1 MLFRSDLIPRG
12 PDHQKTSVIN
22 SNLVMGTARLA
33 MTDPLPR
40 SNQPFSRED
49 LGIAITFN
57 GEIYN
62 FKELRIE
69 LKQLGY
75 NFLTES
81 DTEVLLLALH
91 KFGKSVT
98 SKLNGMYSFAFYSD
112 SSQTLI
118 LARDS
123 LGKKPLYYYFD
134 PSEFSWSSS
143 LESLNKKYASK
154 ISEPGLN
161 QYLAFGY
168 TIDPDTIHER
178 IHAIK
183 PGEII
188 EIRKLG
194 NSLDFEKFQSNLFEI
209 DGRTRE
215 LTVRESVISAVESRI
230 DGHSDVAIS
239 LSGGLDSSIIAF
251 VARELGA
258 SVKGYSAIWPHSDKV
273 RYNED
278 ATRAKMFA
286 KKIGINFQEVEM
298 FSPKELED
306 NLNEFV
312 SALEEPN
319 ANPTGVSMM
328 KLYRAI
334 SEDGFRLVLT
344 GDGADEIFGGYP
356 RYKSQAK
363 LPNLLRL
370 RNSIV
375 AGYMS
380 KPRSGINRNIS
391 NVLSTQLSTQS
402 HHKWSHWH
410 WNMTPATISQLR
422 PGYLSSKKIDLQIQ
436 ESIVRYQTEGSK
448 SDVNSLM
455 KLDMDLWLAME
466 SNRKLDRI
474 SMRYS
479 IEARSPFQDERVICA
494 GNKLPSIIKSK
505 DFQKE
510 ALWRA
515 FPEMEKFGVRSDK
528 TGFISPVGHWLRG
541 NEKLV
546 ARLANQATS
555 KFDLDLNYVSRLLQS
570 PTSGNYR
577 EFMNLWSLIV
587 LAAWEEAR

>member
-1 MLFRSDLIPRG
+1 
-12 PDHQKTSVIN
+12 
-22 SNLVMGTARLA
+22 
-33 MTDPLPR
+33 
-40 SNQPFSRED
+40 
-49 LGIAITFN
+49 
-57 GEIYN
+57 
-62 FKELRIE
+62 
-69 LKQLGY
+69 
-75 NFLTES
+75 
-81 DTEVLLLALH
+81 
-91 KFGKSVT
+91 
-98 SKLNGMYSFAFYSD
+98 
-112 SSQTLI
+112 
-118 LARDS
+118 
-123 LGKKPLYYYFD
+123 
-134 PSEFSWSSS
+134 
-143 LESLNKKYASK
+143 
-154 ISEPGLN
+154 
-161 QYLAFGY
+161 
-168 TIDPDTIHER
+168 
-178 IHAIK
+178 
-183 PGEII
+183 
-188 EIRKLG
+188 
-194 NSLDFEKFQSNLFEI
+194 
-209 DGRTRE
+209 
-215 LTVRESVISAVESRI
+215 
-230 DGHSDVAIS
+230 
-239 LSGGLDSSIIAF
+239 
-251 VARELGA
+251 
-258 SVKGYSAIWPHSDKV
+258 
-273 RYNED
+273 
-278 ATRAKMFA
+278 
-286 KKIGINFQEVEM
+286 
-298 FSPKELED
+298 
-306 NLNEFV
+306 
-312 SALEEPN
+312 
-319 ANPTGVSMM
+319 MM

-380 KPRSGINRNIS
+380 KPRSGIHRNIS
-391 NVLSTQLSTQS
+391 NILSTQLSTQS

-410 WNMTPATISQLR
+410 WNMTPAIISQLR
-422 PGYLSSKKIDLQIQ
+422 SGYLSSKKIDLQIQ

-555 KFDLDLNYVSRLLQS
+555 KFDLNLNYVSRLLQS